1 MPTTMA
7 NTLSEKNCINT
18 ILRMMQ
24 NVQSL
29 INFDVR
35 VYERAF
41 GHDTVALI
49 QKQAEIMPDTD
60 KKDFAIQAML
70 NIGYD
75 QGYQDCISM
84 ITRIIESAVGF
95 CDESFT

>member
-1 MPTTMA
+1 
-7 NTLSEKNCINT
+7 
-18 ILRMMQ
+18 MMQ
-24 NVQSL
+24 SVQSL
-29 INFDVR
+29 IDFDTR
-35 VYERAF
+35 IYERAF

-49 QKQAEIMPDTD
+49 QKQAEVMPDTD

-84 ITRIIESAVGF
+84 ITRIIESTVGVS
-95 CDESFT
+95 DEAFT